1 MGSGARKEE
10 FMFGEVAGIGV
21 EEELEEFG
29 GVGMSRVFL
38 GRSSGH
44 QLEDITKRKY

>member
-1 MGSGARKEE
+1 MRGNQIQSVGSGARKEE

-29 GVGMSRVFL
+29 GL
-38 GRSSGH
+38 A
-44 QLEDITKRKY
+44 